1 MSGLSGFVLARLPF
15 VTHTNTMSDG
25 AVSLLI
31 SSQTLAQSRGFSMEF
46 WTGILEVEGLRVV
59 STTATA
65 PAADVTA
72 EGSGIEGFGAGTEV
86 QV

>member
-1 MSGLSGFVLARLPF
+1 
-15 VTHTNTMSDG
+15 
-25 AVSLLI
+25 
-31 SSQTLAQSRGFSMEF
+31 MEF